1 MAVAPR
7 EDKTALGLTL
17 MAIGVIGF
25 TCIDTSAKWLL
36 QHGIPA
42 LQVVWCRY
50 AAHLVLVLVA
60 FFPREGKA
68 LFHTEHPWKQA
79 LRAAALFG
87 STMLNFLALGYLP
100 ITVTTTIMFAGPIVV
115 TLLAIPL
122 LGEKVGPHRIGAVC
136 VGFLGVLVVMQ
147 PWGAEFHPAMLLSVG
162 ALSCAALYFILT
174 RQMAGKE
181 SNATSQVWGGA
192 LPTLLLAPVVLPSW
206 EAPESTGVGV
216 MLAVIGI
223 FGAVAHMLATA
234 AHRYA
239 DASVLAP
246 VVYLQLL
253 SAAAAGLLIFGTWPT
268 PWTLLGAAII
278 IGAGLYIWHRE
289 RQRGVPHHRS
299 PRM

>member
-68 LFHTEHPWKQA
+68 LFHTEHPWKQT

-206 EAPESTGVGV
+206 EAPESAGVGV
-216 MLAVIGI
+216 MMGVIGI

-289 RQRGVPHHRS
+289 RQRGVPHHRP